1 MMGTMGMMGM
11 VGMVGVVE
19 FSAVININ
27 VELYL
32 IT

>member
-1 MMGTMGMMGM
+1 MMGMMGM